1 MDSNSLYRPD
11 VSYPETRNVLRSGG
25 GNDNF
30 YGIQVEWN
38 ELIFRLDFY
47 DRVETMNKQFE
58 SRMNL
63 ELAIL
68 MQIPARLILW
78 MIVECFV
85 YFLFPTTLRIECSS
99 SNWTDLEKPNA
110 FLRPPRKPPDKFE
123 C

>member
-11 VSYPETRNVLRSGG
+11 VSYPETTNVLRSGG
-25 GNDNF
+25 GNGDF

-38 ELIFRLDFY
+38 ELIFRLGFY

-58 SRMNL
+58 SQMNL

-68 MQIPARLILW
+68 MQIPARLIFW

-110 FLRPPRKPPDKFE
+110 FLRLP
-123 C
+123 